1 MGLKIDRGI
10 IADGVGFT
18 EIIDPKLRT
27 SVLKIKFVTELSEKA
42 SQLNSIV
49 SLLVP
54 ASNSRIKTYSEMSD
68 RLDVLYGSSLYSDTN
83 KNGDCQTVTIS
94 ADCINNRFA
103 FDGED
108 ILGELLDIIND
119 CIFSPNIDG
128 DGFDKTEFELKR
140 RELIESICSDIN
152 NKRWYAML
160 RAQKNIFNGEPG
172 EISVYGKVETAE
184 KITPREAYEAYQWLL
199 KTAVIEIYF
208 VSPEEDHSAK
218 ERFTKMFEGMERDVK
233 EVRFRAPS
241 PLKNEVCRVTEK
253 VKMKQTKV
261 VMAFKSLTEK
271 REAVSVMTRLFG
283 GTPFSKLFTNVRE
296 KMSLCYYCA
305 ASFVY
310 SKGTLFVESGV
321 ETENTEKLVAEVQ
334 NQLDS
339 IKNGDFTDEEFDNTR
354 RYLINLVNGVEDS
367 PSSLISWDFA
377 GRCCGAYISPE
388 EPICRLEKLT
398 REDIIEAA
406 RSFSLDTV
414 YVMEADGEGEDAE
427 EDDDE

>member
-119 CIFSPNIDG
+119 CIFSPNTDG

-152 NKRWYAML
+152 NKRW
-160 RAQKNIFNGEPG
+160 AQKNIFGGEPG

-233 EVRFRAPS
+233 EGRFRAPS

-271 REAVSVMTRLFG
+271 REAASVMTRLFG

-367 PSSLISWDFA
+367 PSSLISWYFA
-377 GRCCGAYISPE
+377 GRCCGDDISPE
-388 EPICRLEKLT
+388 EHICRLEKLT